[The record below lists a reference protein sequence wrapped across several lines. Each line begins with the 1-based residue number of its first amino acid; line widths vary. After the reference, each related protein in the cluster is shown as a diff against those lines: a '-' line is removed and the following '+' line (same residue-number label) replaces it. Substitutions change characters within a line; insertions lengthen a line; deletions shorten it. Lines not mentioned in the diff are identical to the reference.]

1 MPVKLLADNKPI
13 TYTQFDNNFIEMY
26 PVGSVFMT
34 TRYKTKTEVET
45 GLGFGIWE
53 KYGSGRMIVGVD
65 SGTRKG
71 PYRFPNDQ
79 IGLSNPADN
88 LNSELEAQRNVQG
101 ADGGIEFQLG
111 DGILY
116 AKISNKEVNFN
127 AHPSGQYNEAYQ
139 HDNFTEALAVD
150 QILTLSGLPTITDPI
165 TDRNIALDGDYKIT
179 YRVGDDVRLQK
190 IDSTDATHPINYY
203 DFDTPALDGS
213 LGTFDASG
221 VTYKLFGIAG
231 QQGGTMLHQLTV
243 SEMPSHNHTFAAG
256 YRGDND
262 MEGSFFDDD
271 GNRGGGSNLNSGANN
286 SPSGGSHNNRQ
297 PARQV
302 YMYKRIS

>member
-88 LNSELEAQRNVQG
+88 LNSELEAQRNL
-101 ADGGIEFQLG
+101 I
-111 DGILY
+111 
-116 AKISNKEVNFN
+116 KK
-127 AHPSGQYNEAYQ
+127 
-139 HDNFTEALAVD
+139 
-150 QILTLSGLPTITDPI
+150 
-165 TDRNIALDGDYKIT
+165 
-179 YRVGDDVRLQK
+179 
-190 IDSTDATHPINYY
+190 
-203 DFDTPALDGS
+203 
-213 LGTFDASG
+213 
-221 VTYKLFGIAG
+221 
-231 QQGGTMLHQLTV
+231 
-243 SEMPSHNHTFAAG
+243 
-256 YRGDND
+256 
-262 MEGSFFDDD
+262 
-271 GNRGGGSNLNSGANN
+271 
-286 SPSGGSHNNRQ
+286 
-297 PARQV
+297 
-302 YMYKRIS
+302 